1 MNRNLMFSGLFI
13 VLSLIISCNKNKEI
27 PTSKDS
33 LTISYIGDE
42 RIFHQDYWG
51 MEACFLIFSPL
62 VSHASRYSGEII
74 PVLAESWTHSD
85 DYKTW
90 TVKLRKD
97 IFWHDGVQMT
107 ASDIKFTFD
116 LWFKVSGGYT
126 RNIACELIDDFTF
139 KIITKKPLS
148 SLSSWQVF
156 YPKHLLEKLDPSE
169 YYDWD
174 FWLEPVGNGPYKF
187 VRNMPKAMVEVE
199 ANPNYF
205 GGDPKIKKVILKFSQ
220 TPALQ
225 ELLSGN
231 VDAITYAPR
240 EFLFKI
246 EGDTRYKSYYWWG
259 ADIES
264 LFWNHNNTLFK
275 KAKVRRALTMAVNR
289 RELSIVLN
297 YPKNI
302 PFSDVLYTRQQR
314 DNKDFPAP
322 ISYDPNNAKK
332 LLLECGW
339 SDTNAD
345 NILDKDG
352 VDFEF
357 NLTVAV
363 ENSLM
368 ATYIQDNFK
377 RIGVRVNLVTL
388 ENSLVYQQL
397 IHSDF
402 EALIDSRFPNNENS
416 LRRIRNFFGP
426 DSYINYNNN
435 KIDSILNLVTETGDK
450 DEIDRLFKNL
460 ATIFEKDIPIT
471 FLMPKVQTNIVKSQV
486 KGLKNLV
493 KADPVMFMETLWIE

>member
-1 MNRNLMFSGLFI
+1 MNRYFLLIGLFTFLGFTIGCKKNTKTI
-13 VLSLIISCNKNKEI
+13 V
-27 PTSKDS
+27 SKDS
-33 LTISYIGDE
+33 ITILYIGDE

-51 MEACFLIFSPL
+51 MPACFLIFSPL
-62 VSHASRYSGEII
+62 VSHTGRYSGEII

-116 LWFKVSGGYT
+116 LM
-126 RNIACELIDDFTF
+126 NIVYSRTISCELIDDFTF
-139 KIITKKPLS
+139 RIITAKPLS
-148 SLSSWQVF
+148 SLSDWEVY
-156 YPKHLLEKLDPSE
+156 YPKHLLENLDPDN

-174 FWLEPVGNGPYKF
+174 FWLEPVGSGPYKF

-199 ANPNYF
+199 SNPIYF
-205 GGDPKIKKVILKFSQ
+205 GGEPKIKKVILKFSQ

-231 VDAITYAPR
+231 VDAINYAPR

-264 LFWNHNNTLFK
+264 IFWNHNNPLFK
-275 KAKVRRALTMAVNR
+275 EAKVRRALTMAVNR

-297 YPKNI
+297 YPDNVPI
-302 PFSDVLYTRQQR
+302 SDVLYTRQQR

-322 ISYDPNNAKK
+322 ISYDPDNAKK
-332 LLLECGW
+332 LLMECGW
-339 SDTNAD
+339 SDSNSD

-352 VDFEF
+352 LDFEF
-357 NLTVAV
+357 NLTVSTK
-363 ENSLM
+363 NSLM

-377 RIGVRVNLVTL
+377 RIGVRVNIVTV
-388 ENSLVYQQL
+388 EQSLVYQQL

-402 EALIDSRFPNNENS
+402 DALIDSRFPNSENS
-416 LRRIRNFFGP
+416 IRRIRKFFGP
-426 DSYINYNNN
+426 ESYINYNNK
-435 KIDSILNLVTETGDK
+435 KIDSILNLITETGDK
-450 DEIDRLFKNL
+450 DEIDRLFKDL
-460 ATIFEKDIPIT
+460 ATIFEREIPIT
-471 FLMPKVQTNIVKSQV
+471 FLMPLVQTHIVKSEV
-486 KGLKNLV
+486 KGLKNLY
-493 KADPVMFMETLWIE
+493 KADPVLFLESLWIE

>member
-1 MNRNLMFSGLFI
+1 MYRCFLLIGLFT
-13 VLSLIISCNKNKEI
+13 VLGLSISCKKNNETS
-27 PTSKDS
+27 TSKDS
-33 LTISYIGDE
+33 LTILYIGDE

-51 MEACFLIFSPL
+51 MEACFMIFSPL
-62 VSHASRYSGEII
+62 VSHAGRYSGEIK

-116 LWFKVSGGYT
+116 LWNIVSNSKT
-126 RNIACELIDDFTF
+126 RSCELIDDFTF
-139 KIITKKPLS
+139 KIITAKPLS
-148 SLSSWQVF
+148 SLSTWQVF
-156 YPKHLLEKLDPSE
+156 YPKHLLEKLNPSE

-174 FWLEPVGNGPYKF
+174 FWLQPVGSGPYKF

-199 ANPNYF
+199 SNPIYF
-205 GGDPKIKKVILKFSQ
+205 GGEPKIKKVILKFSQ
-220 TPALQ
+220 LPALQ

-231 VDAITYAPR
+231 VDAINYAPR

-264 LFWNHNNTLFK
+264 LFWNHNNPLFK
-275 KAKVRRALTMAVNR
+275 EAKVRRALTMAVNR

-302 PFSDVLYTRQQR
+302 PFTDVLYTGRQR
-314 DNKDFPAP
+314 DNKDIPAP

-332 LLLECGW
+332 LLMECGW
-339 SDTNAD
+339 SDSNSD

-352 VDFEF
+352 LDFEF
-357 NLTVAV
+357 KLTVAV
-363 ENSLM
+363 ENILM

-377 RIGVRVNLVTL
+377 QIGVRVNIVTV
-388 ENSLVYQQL
+388 EQSLVYQQL
-397 IHSDF
+397 VHSDF
-402 EALIDSRFPNNENS
+402 EALIDSRFPNSENS
-416 LRRIRNFFGP
+416 IRRIRNFFGP
-426 DSYINYNNN
+426 DSYINYNNK
-435 KIDSILNLVTETGDK
+435 KIDSILNLITETGDK
-450 DEIDRLFKNL
+450 DEIDRLFKDL
-460 ATIFEKDIPIT
+460 ATIFEREIPIT
-471 FLMPKVQTNIVKSQV
+471 FLMPKVQTNIVKSNV
-486 KGLKNLV
+486 KGLKNLY
-493 KADPVMFMETLWIE
+493 KADPVLFLESLWIE